1 MDTALEATPVS
12 ERTLFATEKAL
23 CSRRL
28 MMVPAQWL
36 CVALR

>member
-12 ERTLFATEKAL
+12 ERTRLATEKAL
-23 CSRRL
+23 CSSLL

-36 CVALR
+36 WVALR